1 MSTGTRILEILDQK
15 YPPRKT
21 GPAKVVKNVHYNA
34 KMKIVKMA
42 MSTMMMSSTMMT
54 MMVFGNRDE
63 VTCRRELLVGLAG
76 YNDSLPELHQPVN
89 NHRHHWSHTKL

>member
-1 MSTGTRILEILDQK
+1 MSTGSRILEILDQK
-15 YPPRKT
+15 YSPRKT
-21 GPAKVVKNVHYNA
+21 GPAKVVKNVHCNA

-42 MSTMMMSSTMMT
+42 MSTMMMT

-63 VTCRRELLVGLAG
+63 VTCRREPVGLAG